1 MSTPDPTLTQAAQ
14 NQHAPR
20 LPRQVQAQVDRA
32 RSLEAQRTASAAA
45 TAAAETPAPGAT
57 PPTEAMPQDPPPA
70 PAAPAAD
77 PSRISVG
84 KLDLAELIN
93 LADYSA
99 ADPAR
104 ESDPVYWK
112 ARFMVADGMAK
123 KTRQVNETNRSLQAE
138 VDRLNK
144 EVTRLK
150 TSGPASAAAPA
161 SSTAPIRPEDIDLSR
176 YYTPEQIEEYGEAQ
190 LRAHLA
196 ATLTTSERIIQ
207 EHVEQR
213 VSARLEPIEQERE
226 TARQRQERE
235 ALERSQQEENEY
247 VEQLTELLPE
257 WSEIN
262 KDPRWLR
269 WLDGKNSDGISR
281 QVVLDTLSAARDAER
296 TAALFKAYLEDAG
309 AKPKP
314 PLPAPLPPA
323 TPPGVPGVPQSMADM
338 PYPMTPHGYKQWKT
352 ALARTR
358 GIWRGNVELTKQIEA
373 RYNAAI
379 ASGTLVNR

>member
-1 MSTPDPTLTQAAQ
+1 MSTPDPTLTPAAQ

-32 RSLEAQRTASAAA
+32 RSLEAQRNASAAA
-45 TAAAETPAPGAT
+45 PAAAEPPVPGST
-57 PPTEAMPQDPPPA
+57 PPTEAPPQDPPPA
-70 PAAPAAD
+70 PAAPDAN
-77 PSRISVG
+77 PQRISVG

-150 TSGPASAAAPA
+150 TAAPA
-161 SSTAPIRPEDIDLSR
+161 AAAAQVPAPIRPEEIELTR
-176 YYTPEQIEEYGEAQ
+176 YYTPEQIEEFGEAQ

-196 ATLTTSERIIQ
+196 ATLTSSEQIIQ
-207 EHVEQR
+207 ERVEQR
-213 VSARLEPIEQERE
+213 VNARLEPIEQERE
-226 TARQRQERE
+226 TARQRHERE
-235 ALERSQQEENEY
+235 ARERAQEEENEY
-247 VEQLTELLPE
+247 VAQLTELLPE

-269 WLDGKNSDGISR
+269 WLDGKNSDGIAR
-281 QVVLDTLSAARDAER
+281 QVVLDQLAAARNAER
-296 TAALFKAYLEDAG
+296 TAALFKTFLQESG
-309 AKPKP
+309 ALPKP
-314 PLPAPLPPA
+314 PPPPPLPPP
-323 TPPGVPGVPQSMADM
+323 TPPGLPGNPPSMADL
-338 PYPMTPHGYKQWKT
+338 PFPMTPAGYKQWKT
-352 ALARTR
+352 ALARNR
-358 GIWRGNVELTKQIEA
+358 GVWRGNVELTKQIEA

-379 ASGTLVNR
+379 ANGTLVNR